1 MTIQAN
7 TTPATF
13 YERESR
19 SLYFVGENAQV
30 GSQAGQR
37 LTQASLTDGTLLERL
52 NAYVAEQ
59 GDGDLLLW
67 VQTAQGPLPQGKA
80 AWTPFTDVD
89 NPFMANVVAWAV
101 EAGVTTGTSA
111 NTFSPNDTCTRAQI
125 ATFLYR
131 YFSQEDPL
139 FWQ

>member
-1 MTIQAN
+1 MVGDPGMNPDQPCTRLEAVYYIWCVAGCPDASA
-7 TTPATF
+7 PA
-13 YERESR
+13 
-19 SLYFVGENAQV
+19 
-30 GSQAGQR
+30 
-37 LTQASLTDGTLLERL
+37 
-52 NAYVAEQ
+52 
-59 GDGDLLLW
+59 
-67 VQTAQGPLPQGKA
+67 
-80 AWTPFTDVD
+80 PFTDVD